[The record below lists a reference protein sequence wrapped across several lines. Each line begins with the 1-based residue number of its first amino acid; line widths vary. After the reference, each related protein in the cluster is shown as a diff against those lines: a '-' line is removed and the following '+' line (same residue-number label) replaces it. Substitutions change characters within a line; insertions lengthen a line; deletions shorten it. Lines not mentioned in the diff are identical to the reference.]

1 MARKLKSD
9 KVLFLATLMLVCVSV
24 VMVYSAS
31 AVLAMG
37 RFQQPPWFFLLKQ
50 AIWAVLGIGL
60 LAAAMRVDYRLLRRP
75 LVIRAGLAIS
85 VAALIVVFFGPAIN
99 GTRRW
104 FSIGGVGIQPS
115 EFAKVAVIVFTAAVL
130 ERRMEKM
137 DGVAHALAPVVL
149 VTGLVCGLIV
159 LEPDF
164 GTAFTLLAIVGVMVF
179 AAGLPYRH
187 VAGLTLALVPLLFAV
202 MVSAPYRVQ
211 RLLAFLDP
219 WADPYGHGYQVIQSQ
234 IAVGTGGVLGHGLM
248 AGVQKLFYLPHP
260 HTDFIYA
267 VIAEETGLVG
277 ASVVLL
283 CFGVILWR
291 GLATATAAPDGFGA
305 FLALGITMMVT
316 FQAFFN
322 ISVVLGLLP
331 TKGIPLPF
339 VSAGGSSLL
348 INLLAMG
355 VLLNVSQHASPPR
368 RVPGAGSG

>member
-1 MARKLKSD
+1 
-9 KVLFLATLMLVCVSV
+9 
-24 VMVYSAS
+24 
-31 AVLAMG
+31 
-37 RFQQPPWFFLLKQ
+37 
-50 AIWAVLGIGL
+50 
-60 LAAAMRVDYRLLRRP
+60 
-75 LVIRAGLAIS
+75 VIHAGLAIA

-115 EFAKVAVIVFTAAVL
+115 EFAKVAVILFTAATL
-130 ERRMEKM
+130 ERRLNERNTERM
-137 DGVAHALAPVVL
+137 DRLARALGPLVL
-149 VTGLVCGLIV
+149 VAGLVCGLIV
-159 LEPDF
+159 LEPDY
-164 GTAFTLLAIVGVMVF
+164 GTAFTLLMIVGVMVF
-179 AAGLPYRH
+179 AAGLPYRYL
-187 VAGLTLALVPLLFAV
+187 AGLTLVAAPVLFAV
-202 MVSAPYRVQ
+202 LVSAPYRVQ
-211 RLLAFLDP
+211 RLKAFLDP
-219 WADPYGHGYQVIQSQ
+219 WADPQGAGYQVIQSQ
-234 IAVGTGGVLGHGLM
+234 IAVGTGGVLGQGLM

-267 VIAEETGLVG
+267 VIAEEAGLVG
-277 ASVVLL
+277 ALVVLL

-291 GLATATAAPDGFGA
+291 GLGVAAAAPDRFGA

-355 VLLNVSQHASPPR
+355 ILLNVSQHTSEAR
-368 RVPGAGSG
+368 RTPVVRTG

>member
-9 KVLFLATLMLVCVSV
+9 KVLFLTTLLLVCASV

-50 AIWAVLGIGL
+50 VIWAVIGIGL
-60 LAAAMRVDYRLLRRP
+60 LAAAMRVDYRVLRSP
-75 LVIRAGLAIS
+75 LVIRTGLVVC

-104 FSIGGVGIQPS
+104 LSIGGVGIQPS
-115 EFAKVAVIVFTAAVL
+115 ELAKVAVILFTAATL
-130 ERRMEKM
+130 ERRMEKT
-137 DGVAHALAPVVL
+137 GRVASALAPVL
-149 VTGLVCGLIV
+149 FVTGLVCGLIV

-164 GTAFTLLAIVGVMVF
+164 GTAFTLLMIVGVMVF
-179 AAGLPYRH
+179 AAGMPYRYL
-187 VAGLTLALVPLLFAV
+187 AGLTLV
-202 MVSAPYRVQ
+202 MAPPVVAILISEPYRVQ
-211 RLLAFLDP
+211 RLLAFRDP
-219 WADPYGHGYQVIQSQ
+219 WADPQGAGYQVIQSQ
-234 IAVGTGGVLGHGLM
+234 IAVGTGGLFGQGLM
-248 AGVQKLFYLPHP
+248 GGVQKLFYLPHP

-267 VIAEETGLVG
+267 VIAEETGLLG
-277 ASVVLL
+277 ALVVLL

-291 GLATATAAPDGFGA
+291 GLDIAASAPDRFGA
-305 FLALGITMMVT
+305 FLAVGITMMVT

-355 VLLNVSQHASPPR
+355 ILLNVSQHTSET
-368 RVPGAGSG
+368 RVARSG

>member
-9 KVLFLATLMLVCVSV
+9 KVLFLATLLLVCASV

-50 AIWAVLGIGL
+50 VIWAVIGIGL
-60 LAAAMRVDYRLLRRP
+60 LGAAMRVDYRLLRRP
-75 LVIRAGLAIS
+75 VVIRSALAIS

-115 EFAKVAVIVFTAAVL
+115 ELAKVAVIVFTAATL
-130 ERRMEKM
+130 ELRMEKM
-137 DGVAHALAPVVL
+137 DRIRALAPVVA
-149 VTGLVCGLIV
+149 VTALVCGLIV

-164 GTAFTLLAIVGVMVF
+164 GTAFTLLMIVGVMVF
-179 AAGLPYRH
+179 AAGLPYRYL
-187 VAGLTLALVPLLFAV
+187 AGLTLVLAPLLFAV
-202 MVSAPYRVQ
+202 LVSAPYRVQ

-219 WADPYGHGYQVIQSQ
+219 WADPYGTGYQIIQSQ
-234 IAVGTGGVLGHGLM
+234 IAVGTGGLLGQGLM
-248 AGVQKLFYLPHP
+248 AGVQKLYYLPHP

-267 VIAEETGLVG
+267 VIAEETGLLG
-277 ASVVLL
+277 AVVVLL

-291 GLATATAAPDGFGA
+291 GLGIAASAPDRFGA

-355 VLLNVSQHASPPR
+355 ILLSVSQHTAGAR
-368 RVPGAGSG
+368 RARVVRSE

>member
-9 KVLFLATLMLVCVSV
+9 KVLFLATLLLVGASV

-31 AVLAMG
+31 AVLAVG

-50 AIWAVLGIGL
+50 VVWAVVGIGL
-60 LAAAMRVDYRLLRRP
+60 LGAAMRVDYRLLRSP
-75 LVIRAGLAIS
+75 LVIRAALAVS
-85 VAALIVVFFGPAIN
+85 VAALILVFFGPPIN

-115 EFAKVAVIVFTAAVL
+115 EFAKVAVILFAAATL
-130 ERRMEKM
+130 ERRMESM
-137 DGVAHALAPVVL
+137 DRVVRALGPLAL

-164 GTAFTLLAIVGVMVF
+164 GTAFTPLMIVGVMVF
-179 AAGLPYRH
+179 AAGLPYRY
-187 VAGLTLALVPLLFAV
+187 VAGVTLVLVPVLFAV
-202 MVSAPYRVQ
+202 LVSAPYRVQ
-211 RLLAFLDP
+211 RLLTFLDP
-219 WADPYGHGYQVIQSQ
+219 WADPYGHGYQIIQSQ
-234 IAVGTGGVLGHGLM
+234 IAVGTGGVLGQGLM

-267 VIAEETGLVG
+267 VIAEETGLLG

-291 GLATATAAPDGFGA
+291 GLGVAAAAPDRFGA
-305 FLALGITMMVT
+305 FLALGITTMVT

-355 VLLNVSQHASPPR
+355 ILLSVSQHTSEVR
-368 RVPGAGSG
+368 RTPMVRSR

>member
-1 MARKLKSD
+1 MARKLRSD
-9 KVLFLATLMLVCVSV
+9 KVLFLATALLLCASV

-37 RFQQPPWFFLLKQ
+37 RFDQPPWFFLLKQ
-50 AIWAVLGIGL
+50 VIWAILGMGL
-60 LAAAMRVDYRLLRRP
+60 LGVAMRVDYRLLRRP
-75 LVIRAGLAIS
+75 LVIYGALAVS
-85 VAALIVVFFGPAIN
+85 VVALIVVFFGPAIN

-104 FSIGGVGIQPS
+104 FSVGGVGIQPS
-115 EFAKVAVIVFTAAVL
+115 EFAKIAVILFVAAAL
-130 ERRMEKM
+130 ERRMETL
-137 DGVAHALAPVVL
+137 DRAARALAPVVV
-149 VTGLVCGLIV
+149 VTGIVCGLIV

-179 AAGLPYRH
+179 AAGLPYRYL
-187 VAGLTLALVPLLFAV
+187 AGLMAALVPVLFAV
-202 MVSAPYRVQ
+202 MVSEPYRVQ

-219 WADPYGHGYQVIQSQ
+219 WADPYGRGYQVIQSQ
-234 IAVGTGGVLGHGLM
+234 IAVGTGGVLGQGLM

-283 CFGVILWR
+283 CFAVILWR
-291 GLATATAAPDGFGA
+291 GLGTAAAAPDPFGA
-305 FLALGITMMVT
+305 FLALGVTMMVT

-355 VLLNVSQHASPPR
+355 ILLNVSQHASQPR
-368 RVPGAGSG
+368 RMPGVRPG

>member
-9 KVLFLATLMLVCVSV
+9 KVLFLATLLLVGASV

-37 RFQQPPWFFLLKQ
+37 HFQQPPWFFLLKQ
-50 AIWAVLGIGL
+50 AIWAVVGIGL
-60 LAAAMRVDYRLLRRP
+60 LGAAMRVDYRLLRSP
-75 LVIRAGLAIS
+75 LVIRAALAVS
-85 VAALIVVFFGPAIN
+85 VAALILVFFGPPIN

-115 EFAKVAVIVFTAAVL
+115 EFAKVAVILFAAAAL
-130 ERRMEKM
+130 ERRMETM
-137 DGVAHALAPVVL
+137 DRVVRALGPLAL

-179 AAGLPYRH
+179 AAGLSYRYL
-187 VAGLTLALVPLLFAV
+187 AGLTLVLVPLLFAV
-202 MVSAPYRVQ
+202 LVSAPYRVQ

-219 WADPYGHGYQVIQSQ
+219 WADPYGTGYQVIQSQ
-234 IAVGTGGVLGHGLM
+234 IAVGTGGLLGQGLM

-267 VIAEETGLVG
+267 VIAEETGLLG

-291 GLATATAAPDGFGA
+291 GLGVAAAAPDRFGA

-355 VLLNVSQHASPPR
+355 ILLSISQHTSEAR
-368 RVPGAGSG
+368 RTPMVRSR

>member
-9 KVLFLATLMLVCVSV
+9 KVLFLATALLLCVSV

-37 RFQQPPWFFLLKQ
+37 RFEQPPWFFLLKQ
-50 AIWAVLGIGL
+50 VIWAVLGIGL
-60 LAAAMRVDYRLLRRP
+60 LGVAMRVDYRLLRRP
-75 LVIRAGLAIS
+75 IVIHGALAIS
-85 VAALIVVFFGPAIN
+85 VVALILVFFGPAIN

-104 FSIGGVGIQPS
+104 FSVGGVGIQPS
-115 EFAKVAVIVFTAAVL
+115 EFAKVAVILFAAASL
-130 ERRMEKM
+130 ERRMETM
-137 DGVAHALAPVVL
+137 DRAARALWPVAL
-149 VTGLVCGLIV
+149 VTGAVCGLIV

-164 GTAFTLLAIVGVMVF
+164 GTAFTLLAIIGVMVF
-179 AAGLPYRH
+179 AAGLPYRYL
-187 VAGLTLALVPLLFAV
+187 AGLTLALVPLLFAV
-202 MVSAPYRVQ
+202 MISAPYRVQ

-219 WADPYGHGYQVIQSQ
+219 WADPYGNGYQVIQSQ
-234 IAVGTGGVLGHGLM
+234 IAVGTGGLLGQGLM

-277 ASVVLL
+277 ATAVLL

-291 GLATATAAPDGFGA
+291 GLGTAAAAPDPFGA

-316 FQAFFN
+316 FQALFN

-355 VLLNVSQHASPPR
+355 ILLNVSQHASRPR
-368 RVPGAGSG
+368 RMPGVRAG

>member
-9 KVLFLATLMLVCVSV
+9 KVLFLATLLLVCASV

-31 AVLAMG
+31 AVLAMDT
-37 RFQQPPWFFLLKQ
+37 FEQPPYFFLLKQ
-50 AIWAVLGIGL
+50 VVWAILGIGL
-60 LAAAMRVDYRLLRRP
+60 LGIAMRVDYRLLRRP
-75 LVIRAGLAIS
+75 LVTWGALAVS
-85 VAALIVVFFGPAIN
+85 VVALVLVFFGPEIN

-104 FSIGGVGIQPS
+104 FSVGGVGIQPS
-115 EFAKVAVIVFTAAVL
+115 ELAKVAVILFAAATL
-130 ERRMEKM
+130 ERRMEAM
-137 DGVAHALAPVVL
+137 DRVVRALAPVTL

-164 GTAFTLLAIVGVMVF
+164 GTAFTLLTIVGVMVF
-179 AAGLPYRH
+179 AAGLPYRYL
-187 VAGLTLALVPLLFAV
+187 AGVTLALAPLLFAV
-202 MVSAPYRVQ
+202 LISAPYRVQ
-211 RLLAFLDP
+211 RLLTFLDP

-234 IAVGTGGVLGHGLM
+234 IAVGTGGLLGQGLM

-291 GLATATAAPDGFGA
+291 GLEISTAAPDRFGA

-355 VLLNVSQHASPPR
+355 ILLNVSQHTSQPR
-368 RVPGAGSG
+368 RMPVVRSE

>member
-9 KVLFLATLMLVCVSV
+9 KVLFLATLLLVSVSV

-50 AIWAVLGIGL
+50 VVWAVLGIGL
-60 LAAAMRVDYRLLRRP
+60 LGAAMRVDYRLLRHP
-75 LVIRAGLAIS
+75 LVIRGALAAS
-85 VAALIVVFFGPAIN
+85 VAALVAVYLFGPEIN
-99 GTRRW
+99 GARRW
-104 FSIGGVGIQPS
+104 IFGIQPS
-115 EFAKVAVIVFTAAVL
+115 EFAKVAVIVSVAAAL
-130 ERRMEKM
+130 ERRTASV
-137 DGVAHALAPVVL
+137 DGVVRAFAPAAL
-149 VTGLVCGLIV
+149 VTGLVWGLIV
-159 LEPDF
+159 IEPDF
-164 GTAFTLLAIVGVMVF
+164 GTAFTLLMIVGVMVF
-179 AAGLPYRH
+179 AAGLPYRY
-187 VAGLTLALVPLLFAV
+187 VAGLTLVMAPLLYAFL
-202 MVSAPYRVQ
+202 VSAPYRLERVV
-211 RLLAFLDP
+211 AFLDP
-219 WADPYGHGYQVIQSQ
+219 WADPQDTGYQLIQSL
-234 IAVGTGGVLGHGLM
+234 IAVGTGGVMGQGLM
-248 AGVQKLFYLPHP
+248 AGVQKLFYVPHP

-277 ASVVLL
+277 ASVVLA
-283 CFGVILWR
+283 CFAVILWR
-291 GLATATAAPDGFGA
+291 GLGIAAAAPDRFGA

-355 VLLNVSQHASPPR
+355 ILLNVSQHASETR
-368 RVPGAGSG
+368 RAPVVRSG